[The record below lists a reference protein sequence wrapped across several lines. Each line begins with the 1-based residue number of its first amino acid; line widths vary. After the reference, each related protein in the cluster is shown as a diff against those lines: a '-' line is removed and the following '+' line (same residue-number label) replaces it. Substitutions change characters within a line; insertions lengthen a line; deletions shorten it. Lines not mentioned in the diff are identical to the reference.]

1 MAQSK
6 ICRAIPHKS
15 HGAAEACAKRNLPQT
30 DALLF
35 LGTYTFSIVR
45 AASKPPFFCGPF
57 KPFG

>member
-15 HGAAEACAKRNLPQT
+15 HDAAEAGAKRNLPQT

-35 LGTYTFSIVR
+35 LATSTFSIVG
-45 AASKPPFFCGPF
+45 AASKPPFFCDPF